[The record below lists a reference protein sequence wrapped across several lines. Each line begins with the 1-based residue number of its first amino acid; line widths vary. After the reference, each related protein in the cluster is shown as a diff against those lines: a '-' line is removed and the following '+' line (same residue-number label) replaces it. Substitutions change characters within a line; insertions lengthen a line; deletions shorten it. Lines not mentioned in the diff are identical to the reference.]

1 MPTVACDLMG
11 VPIHDVTPDETINLI
26 ARWIEDGGSHQIA
39 TVNPEFLMQA
49 RTHPSFRAALKR
61 AALCVP
67 DGIGVMWAARL
78 RGARLRERVTGSDI
92 VPRLSRAAA
101 QRGWRIFYLGAAP
114 GVAER
119 TAEILQSRHPGLRV
133 AGCYAGSPDPVEA
146 PEIIARVRAS
156 QAEILFV
163 AYGAPA
169 QDLWLD
175 QHLAQTGAA
184 VGIGVG
190 GSFDF
195 VAGVAKRA
203 PRWIQRLGLE
213 WGYRLLREPWRWRR
227 QLALPYFA
235 WLVLVGQDKPKT

>member
-11 VPIHDVTPDETINLI
+11 VPIHDVTLDETITLI
-26 ARWIEDGGSHQIA
+26 ERWIEEGGSHQIA
-39 TVNPEFLMQA
+39 TINPEFLMQA

-92 VPRLSRAAA
+92 VPRLSREAA

-133 AGCYAGSPDPVEA
+133 AGCYAGSPDPAEA

-156 QAEILFV
+156 QADILFV

-175 QHLAQTGAA
+175 QYLAQTGAA

-195 VAGVAKRA
+195 IAGVAKRA

-227 QLALPYFA
+227 QLALPHFA
-235 WLVLVGQDKPKT
+235 WLVLAGRDKPKT

>member
-1 MPTVACDLMG
+1 MG
-11 VPIHDVTPDETINLI
+11 VPIHDVTTAETLALI
-26 ARWIEDGGSHQIA
+26 DHWIANGSSHQIA
-39 TVNPEFLMQA
+39 TINPEFLMQA

-67 DGIGVMWAARL
+67 DGIGVMWAARM

-92 VPRLSRAAA
+92 VPRLSREAA

-133 AGCYAGSPDPVEA
+133 AGCYAGSPAPAEA

-156 QAEILFV
+156 QADILLV

-195 VAGVAKRA
+195 IAGVAKRA

-213 WGYRLLREPWRWRR
+213 WGYRLLREPWRWQR
-227 QLALPYFA
+227 QLALPHFA
-235 WLVLVGQDKPKT
+235 WLVLAGRDKPKA